1 MAGGNISPRQK
12 MINMMYLVLM
22 AMLALN
28 VSKEVLV
35 AFGRINESIE
45 TTSAQLHKGTNLLYG
60 GLAAKTSENP
70 KKYGPKNDVALEIKS
85 QTTKTIASIDDII
98 LALEESVGG
107 RDSETG
113 ELPWK
118 EMDGPNGDE
127 LLFPGGD
134 IKIGRGQE
142 LTDALSGY
150 RTSLLSI
157 METAK
162 NTKGVLEVS
171 DDDYNGLVADIE
183 KALSTEDHVKKGGNK
198 VVWVKHKF
206 EHYPVA
212 SSIAF
217 LTQMKADIRNT
228 EFRVLRRIAVK
239 GQGTTVNK
247 MIALPIAKSTT
258 IIKGGKFE
266 AKLRLAGYDTL
277 SVPEMFVW
285 KTDKN
290 GKQIGK
296 EMKIDVEAG
305 AGIVSLPAGSIGT
318 QFWGGIIKVKNDE
331 GKVSEYPFNGEY
343 GVTQPALVVSAEKM
357 NVLYRGVENPVSI
370 SVPGVSSN
378 NISVSAS
385 GAKVKSLGGGRYSFN
400 VTKTKGTKIKISVTA
415 TMPSGAKQTF
425 PGKEYRVKGLPN
437 PEGSIAGK
445 SEAKLPKANIKALPV
460 EALLKNFDFDLK
472 LRVVS
477 FTLKI
482 PGKPSIKVSGNKMNA
497 QAKKAIDRARGEIYI
512 RDIKA
517 KIVGKSTYRIGRV
530 SPITIQ
536 VL

>member
-45 TTSAQLHKGTNLLYG
+45 TTSAQLQKGADILYS
-60 GLAAKTSENP
+60 GLAAKADEN
-70 KKYGPKNDVALEIKS
+70 KEKYGPKNDFALKIKSNTKKAVATIDGIVEALE
-85 QTTKTIASIDDII
+85 T
-98 LALEESVGG
+98 SVGG
-107 RDSETG
+107 RDPETG

-134 IKIGRGQE
+134 PNIGRGQE
-142 LTDALSGY
+142 LTDAISNY
-150 RTSLLSI
+150 RESLLSLL
-157 METAK
+157 EKAK
-162 NTKGVLEVS
+162 NTRGVLEIS
-171 DDDYNGLVADIE
+171 DEDYNTLVKEIN
-183 KALSTEDHVKKGGNK
+183 KSLSTSDFEKRGGNK
-198 VVWVKHKF
+198 VVWIKHKF

-212 SSIAF
+212 SVIAF
-217 LTQMKADIRNT
+217 LSQIKADVRNT

-247 MIALPIAKSTT
+247 MVALPIPKSTT
-258 IIKGGKFE
+258 VLKGGNFE
-266 AKLRLAGYDTL
+266 AQLRLAGYDSL
-277 SVPEMFVW
+277 AVPEMFVW

-290 GKQIGK
+290 GKKIGK
-296 EMKIDVEAG
+296 EQKVDVKAG
-305 AGIVSLPAGSIGT
+305 AGIVNLPAGSIGS
-318 QFWGGIIKVKNDE
+318 QYWGGVIKVKDDD
-331 GKVSEYPFNGEY
+331 GKLSKYFFDGEY
-343 GVTQPALVVSAEKM
+343 SVTEPAVVVSAEKM

-378 NISVSAS
+378 KITVSAP
-385 GAKVKSLGGGRYSFN
+385 GAKVKSLGSGRYSFN
-400 VTKTKGTKIKISVTA
+400 VTQTKGTKVNIQVTA
-415 TMPSGAKQTF
+415 TMPNGNNQTF
-425 PGKEYRVKGLPN
+425 PPQLYRVKGLPN
-437 PEGSIAGK
+437 PTGSIAGK
-445 SEAKLPKANIKALPV
+445 SEAKLPKANIKVLPI
-460 EALLKNFDFDLK
+460 EAIFYNFDFDLK

-482 PGKPSIKVSGNKMNA
+482 PGKPAIRVNGNKMNA
-497 QAKKAIDRARGEIYI
+497 QAKKAIDKARGEIYI

-530 SPITIQ
+530 TPITIQ

>member
-1 MAGGNISPRQK
+1 
-12 MINMMYLVLM
+12 MYLVLM

-35 AFGRINESIE
+35 AFGRINESIQ
-45 TTSAQLHKGTNLLYG
+45 TTSDQLHKGTTLLYS

-70 KKYGPKNDVALEIKS
+70 KKYGPKNEVAIEIKS
-85 QTTKTIASIDDII
+85 ETTKAIASVDDII
-98 LALEESVGG
+98 AALEVSVGG
-107 RDSETG
+107 RDPETG

-118 EMDGPNGDE
+118 EMDGANGDE

-134 IKIGRGQE
+134 ANVGRGQE
-142 LTDALSGY
+142 LTDALANY
-150 RTSLLSI
+150 RESLLSTI
-157 METAK
+157 ETAK

-171 DDDYNGLVADIE
+171 DDDYNSLVADIN
-183 KALSTEDHVKKGGNK
+183 KALSTTDYQKSKGAPK
-198 VVWVKHKF
+198 IAWVKHKF

-239 GQGTTVNK
+239 GQGTTVNQ

-258 IIKGGKFE
+258 VMKGGKFE
-266 AKLRLAGYDTL
+266 AQLRLAGYDTL
-277 SVPEMFVW
+277 AVPEMFVW

-290 GKQIGK
+290 GNKVG
-296 EMKIDVEAG
+296 EETKIEVEAG
-305 AGIVSLPAGSIGT
+305 AGVVSLPAGSIGS
-318 QFWGGIIKVKNDE
+318 QYWGGVIKVKDDN
-331 GKVSEYPFNGEY
+331 GKVTPYPFSGEY
-343 GVTQPALVVSAEKM
+343 GVTQPAVVVSAEKM

-370 SVPGVSSN
+370 SVPGVSSE
-378 NISVSAS
+378 NISVSAP
-385 GAKVKSLGGGRYSFN
+385 GAKVKSLGSGRYSFN
-400 VTKTKGTKIKISVTA
+400 VTSTKGTNVKITVTA
-415 TMPSGAKQTF
+415 TMPDGGKQTF
-425 PGKEYRVKGLPN
+425 PGQAYRVKGLPN
-437 PEGSIAGK
+437 PEGSMAGK
-445 SEAKLPKANIKALPV
+445 SEAKLPKANIKVLPV

-472 LRVVS
+472 LNVVS

-482 PGKPSIKVSGNKMNA
+482 PGRPAIKVSGNKMNA
-497 QAKKAIDRARGEIYI
+497 QAKKAIDKARGEIYI

>member
-35 AFGRINESIE
+35 AFGRINESIQ
-45 TTSAQLHKGTNLLYG
+45 TTSTQLHKGTNILYS
-60 GLAAKTSENP
+60 GLATKTSENP
-70 KKYGPKNDVALEIKS
+70 KKYGPKNDVALNIKS
-85 QTTKTIASIDDII
+85 ETTKAIASIDDII
-98 LALEESVGG
+98 IALEVSVGG
-107 RDSETG
+107 RDPETG

-134 IKIGRGQE
+134 AKIGRGKE
-142 LTDALSGY
+142 LTDALTNY
-150 RTSLLSI
+150 RVSLLAALE
-157 METAK
+157 MAK

-171 DDDYNGLVADIE
+171 ENDYNSLVDDIS
-183 KALSTEDHVKKGGNK
+183 KSLSTDDHIKAGGNK
-198 VVWVKHKF
+198 VTWVKHKF

-212 SSIAF
+212 SAIAF
-217 LTQMKADIRNT
+217 LTQMKADIRNA
-228 EFRVLRRIAVK
+228 EFRVIRKIAVK
-239 GQGTTVNK
+239 GQGTTVNQ

-258 IIKGGKFE
+258 VMKGGKFE
-266 AKLRLAGYDTL
+266 AQLRLAGYDTL
-277 SVPEMFVW
+277 AVPEMFVW

-290 GKQIGK
+290 GKQLGE
-296 EMKIDVEAG
+296 EMQIDVKAG
-305 AGIVSLPAGSIGT
+305 AGIVSLPAGGIGT
-318 QFWGGIIKVKNDE
+318 QFWGGIVKVKNDE

-343 GVTQPALVVSAEKM
+343 GVTQPAVVVSAEKM

-370 SVPGVSSN
+370 SVPGVSSEK
-378 NISVSAS
+378 ITVSAP
-385 GAKVKSLGGGRYSFN
+385 GAKVKSLGSGRYSFN
-400 VTKTKGTKIKISVTA
+400 VTQTKGTKISIRVTA
-415 TMPSGAKQTF
+415 TMPDGNKQTF
-425 PGKEYRVKGLPN
+425 PGQDYRVKGLPN
-437 PEGSIAGK
+437 PEGSMAGK

-472 LRVVS
+472 LNVVS

-482 PGKPSIKVSGNKMNA
+482 PGRPAIKVSGNKMNA
-497 QAKKAIDRARGEIYI
+497 QAKKAIDKARGEIYI